1 MRASS
6 WSTATTTPTAM
17 TELILD
23 GLTLKSREELHD
35 ALTQGLHLPSYFGR
49 NLDALFDC
57 MTERRE
63 ETRLCLR
70 NAERLPCG
78 RKLLQ
83 VLRDAAAE
91 NPSLHIETEDGPG

>member
-35 ALTQGLHLPSYFGR
+35 ALTQGLRLPSYFGR

-57 MTERRE
+57 LTERRE

-70 NAERLPCG
+70 NAERD
-78 RKLLQ
+78 RKS
-83 VLRDAAAE
+83 VV
-91 NPSLHIETEDGPG
+91 

>member
-23 GLTLKSREELHD
+23 GLTLKSREELR
-35 ALTQGLHLPSYFGR
+35 LPSYFGR

-57 MTERRE
+57 LTERRE

-91 NPSLHIETEDGPG
+91 NPSLHIETEDGQG